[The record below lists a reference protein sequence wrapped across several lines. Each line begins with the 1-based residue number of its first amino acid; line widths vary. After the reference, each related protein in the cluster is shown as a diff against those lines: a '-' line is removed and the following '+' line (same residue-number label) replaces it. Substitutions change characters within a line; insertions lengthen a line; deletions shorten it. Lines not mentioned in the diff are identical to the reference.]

1 MTEKNPMKSYSMPHV
16 LLAGLILLAAPGVR
30 ADEEQDLIATLQSA
44 ASLPEKCAACQKLRI
59 LGTAKSVPAL
69 AALLSQERTSHAA
82 RYALEAMPGP
92 EPGAALR
99 EALSQTSGPIKM
111 GLVDSLGW
119 RREPESVPLLTPL
132 LSGTDATMAAAAASA
147 LGKIGG
153 PDAIAA
159 LSAAR
164 DRVPPGVQSAVLEG
178 LLQCAERLL
187 AGGNG
192 PGAAALYRDL
202 YDTRFPP
209 QIRVAA
215 WRGLALSDAGQRVD
229 LITKALGST
238 DRPLHLGALK
248 LLRELGD
255 ADVTQACLR
264 QWGSLPAD
272 SQLAVLDAHLK
283 LGAEALPT
291 VRAAGESPHLAVR
304 VAAWQALADLN
315 DPSTIPALAKAA
327 ARGEPAER
335 DVARDALSRVRG
347 SGMREALLACLNQ
360 AEPPE
365 KAEVLRAF
373 GQRSETD
380 AASVLLQNAGAE
392 VEPVRL
398 AALESLRKLAVPDTL
413 TPLLDLAAKSKSEAA
428 REPVLKALYAVCQAS
443 RDKARTTRLVLEAM
457 DRFPAVERRQVLPL
471 LAELGT
477 SDALSA
483 AQTATRDRDP
493 EVAREAVR
501 VLAQWPNAAP
511 APQLLELARASADP
525 RLRTLALRGSIEVA
539 GQESDPLK
547 RLAILQQAMTTAQW
561 ADEKKQALGQLGQI
575 PTPEALEIVVKHLA
589 DPDLANEAGLAA
601 VSIAE
606 KLARANPKLA
616 DEVAIKV
623 LARCKAADIVKRAWG
638 LRSKPKSGGP
648 FIRDWLV
655 CGPYSQSGIVGAA
668 AVFNIAFG
676 PEKAGEQVQ
685 WRSVPRA
692 DQVNLAALF
701 PDQVNCVAYL
711 KARIVA
717 PEDCEG
723 ALLVGSDDGVK
734 AWLNGEV
741 VHANNTDRG
750 EVPDQDVAPI
760 HLKKGANDLLLKI
773 TQGGGGWSAC
783 ARIVGSNGEPLAGLR
798 VEPLTGA
805 TQPPAASPPKSA
817 PAPKP

>member
-1 MTEKNPMKSYSMPHV
+1 
-16 LLAGLILLAAPGVR
+16 
-30 ADEEQDLIATLQSA
+30 
-44 ASLPEKCAACQKLRI
+44 
-59 LGTAKSVPAL
+59 
-69 AALLSQERTSHAA
+69 
-82 RYALEAMPGP
+82 
-92 EPGAALR
+92 
-99 EALSQTSGPIKM
+99 
-111 GLVDSLGW
+111 
-119 RREPESVPLLTPL
+119 
-132 LSGTDATMAAAAASA
+132 
-147 LGKIGG
+147 
-153 PDAIAA
+153 
-159 LSAAR
+159 
-164 DRVPPGVQSAVLEG
+164 VLEG

-192 PGAAALYRDL
+192 PGAAALYRNL

-215 WRGLALSDAGQRVD
+215 WRGLAVSDAGQRVD
-229 LITKALGST
+229 LMTKALAST

-248 LLRELGD
+248 FLRELGD
-255 ADVTQACLR
+255 AEVLRACLR

-304 VAAWQALADLN
+304 AAAWQALADLN

-335 DVARDALSRVRG
+335 DTARDALSRVRG
-347 SGMREALLACLNQ
+347 PGMREALLACLNQ

-365 KAEVLRAF
+365 KAEILRAF
-373 GQRSETD
+373 GERSDTD
-380 AASVLLQNAGAE
+380 AVSVLLQNAGAE

-413 TPLLDLAAKSKSEAA
+413 APLLDLVAKSGSDAA

-457 DRFPAVERRQVLPL
+457 DRFPAAERRPVLPL

-477 SDALSA
+477 SDALTA

-493 EVAREAVR
+493 EVAKEAVR
-501 VLAQWPNAAP
+501 VLGQWPNAAP

-539 GQESDPLK
+539 GQEPEPSK
-547 RLAILQQAMTTAQW
+547 RLVILQQAMATAQW
-561 ADEKKQALGQLGQI
+561 ADEKKQALGQIGQI
-575 PTPEALEIVVKHLA
+575 TTPEALEVVVKQLA
-589 DPDLANEAGLAA
+589 DPDLTNEAGLAA

-606 KLARANPKLA
+606 RLARSNPKLA
-616 DEVAIKV
+616 DEVATKV
-623 LARCKAADIVKRAWG
+623 LARCKDTEIVKRAWG

-655 CGPYSQSGIVGAA
+655 CGPYSQSGVVGAA
-668 AVFNIAFG
+668 AVFNIVFG
-676 PEKAGEQVQ
+676 PEKPGEPVQ
-685 WRSVPRA
+685 WRSVPR
-692 DQVNLAALF
+692 DDHVNLAALF

-711 KARIVA
+711 KAQIVA

-723 ALLVGSDDGVK
+723 VLLVGSDDGVK
-734 AWLNGEV
+734 AWLDGEV
-741 VHANNTDRG
+741 VHSNNTDRG
-750 EVPDQDVAPI
+750 EVPDQDAAPI
-760 HLKKGANDLLLKI
+760 RLKKGANDLLLKI

-783 ARIVGSNGEPLAGLR
+783 ARIVGANGEPIAGLR
-798 VEPLTGA
+798 VEPLTEP
-805 TQPPAASPPKSA
+805 TRSPGR
-817 PAPKP
+817 

>member
-1 MTEKNPMKSYSMPHV
+1 MKSYSMPHV

>member
-1 MTEKNPMKSYSMPHV
+1 VTEKNPMKSYSMPHV